1 MFQCIFGHFFLKS
14 ATITKQARNKL
25 ALPNALNLR
34 FGEGLLTCAFL
45 SWTLNGHLLEPFG
58 ALDGDALRLVSPFTV
73 SKINMRLNGFVLEH
87 SNRLF
92 LIFLGT
98 SHFLG
103 KVPKKP

>member
-14 ATITKQARNKL
+14 ATITEQARNKL
-25 ALPNALNLR
+25 AFPNALNLL
-34 FGEGLLTCAFL
+34 FGEGFLTRAFL

-87 SNRLF
+87 ST
-92 LIFLGT
+92 IA
-98 SHFLG
+98 S
-103 KVPKKP
+103 V